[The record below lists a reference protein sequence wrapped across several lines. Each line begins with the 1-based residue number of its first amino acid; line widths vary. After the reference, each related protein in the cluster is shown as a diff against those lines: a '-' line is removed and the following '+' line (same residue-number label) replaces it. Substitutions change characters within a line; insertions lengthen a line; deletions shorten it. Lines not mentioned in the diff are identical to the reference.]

1 MTQVESATRARSREG
16 WTNGRRTKFL
26 ECLAATPNVR
36 RACAAVG
43 LSREAA
49 YRLRRRDPVFALAW
63 ADAHRLGYQARARA
77 LVAAMPKK
85 TLRTLSHPSNV
96 STKPL
101 AWAPP
106 HLRHCVEALLRPSP
120 VP

>member
-1 MTQVESATRARSREG
+1 MAQLANAIAARAPSADG
-16 WTNGRRTKFL
+16 WTSARRMKFL

-63 ADAHRLGYQARARA
+63 ADAHRLGHEARERA
-77 LVAAMPKK
+77 LVAALGKK
-85 TLRTLSHPSNV
+85 SLRTLSQASNV
-96 STKPL
+96 STEPL
-101 AWAPP
+101 AWVPP
-106 HLRHCVEALLRPSP
+106 HLRHCVEALLQP